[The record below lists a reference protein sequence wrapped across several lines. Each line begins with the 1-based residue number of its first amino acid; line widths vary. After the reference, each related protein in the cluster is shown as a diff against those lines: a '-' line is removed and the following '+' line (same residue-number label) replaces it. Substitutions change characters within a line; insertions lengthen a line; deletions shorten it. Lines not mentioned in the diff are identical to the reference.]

1 MFLRILCLKILS
13 NVHIIEDIEVVMNE
27 NNEDNMIE
35 SFAKNID
42 KAKLAGQIQSYLKGG
57 KEGMFKEKKSEFEYK
72 KDIIKMLLERKRN
85 GL

>member
-1 MFLRILCLKILS
+1 MQEKEE
-13 NVHIIEDIEVVMNE
+13 NNNIIEE
-27 NNEDNMIE
+27 
-35 SFAKNID
+35 FAKNID

-57 KEGMFKEKKSEFEYK
+57 KEGMFKEKKTESEYK

>member
-1 MFLRILCLKILS
+1 MQEKEE
-13 NVHIIEDIEVVMNE
+13 NNNIIEE
-27 NNEDNMIE
+27 
-35 SFAKNID
+35 FANNID

-57 KEGMFKEKKSEFEYK
+57 KEGMFKEKKTESEYK

>member
-1 MFLRILCLKILS
+1 MEENRED
-13 NVHIIEDIEVVMNE
+13 NIIEDF
-27 NNEDNMIE
+27 
-35 SFAKNID
+35 SKNID

-72 KDIIKMLLERKRN
+72 KDILKLLLERKKN

>member
-1 MFLRILCLKILS
+1 ML
-13 NVHIIEDIEVVMNE
+13 E
-27 NNEDNMIE
+27 NDNKKKNLNKNKE
-35 SFAKNID
+35 KNID

-72 KDIIKMLLERKRN
+72 KDIIKMLLERKKN

>member
-1 MFLRILCLKILS
+1 MLENDDDKKNL
-13 NVHIIEDIEVVMNE
+13 IED
-27 NNEDNMIE
+27 
-35 SFAKNID
+35 FAKNID

-72 KDIIKMLLERKRN
+72 KDIIKMLLERKKN

>member
-1 MFLRILCLKILS
+1 MESNIL
-13 NVHIIEDIEVVMNE
+13 E
-27 NNEDNMIE
+27 NNEEDNIIE
-35 SFAKNID
+35 NFAKNID

-72 KDIIKMLLERKRN
+72 KDIIKLLLERKRN

>member
-1 MFLRILCLKILS
+1 MQE
-13 NVHIIEDIEVVMNE
+13 NDENNIIEE
-27 NNEDNMIE
+27 
-35 SFAKNID
+35 FAKNVD

-72 KDIIKMLLERKRN
+72 RDIIKMLLERKRN

>member
-1 MFLRILCLKILS
+1 MLINNVANIAIKILRKIDP
-13 NVHIIEDIEVVMNE
+13 NVIDEISTK
-27 NNEDNMIE
+27 IE

-72 KDIIKMLLERKRN
+72 KDIIKMLLERKQK

>member
-1 MFLRILCLKILS
+1 MQE
-13 NVHIIEDIEVVMNE
+13 NEE
-27 NNEDNMIE
+27 NNNMIE
-35 SFAKNID
+35 EFAKNID